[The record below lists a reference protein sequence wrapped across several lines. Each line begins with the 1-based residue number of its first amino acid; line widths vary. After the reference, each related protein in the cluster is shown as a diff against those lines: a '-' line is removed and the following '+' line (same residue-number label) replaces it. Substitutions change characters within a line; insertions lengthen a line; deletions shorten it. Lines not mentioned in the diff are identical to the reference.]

1 MELLRLQSFQESCP
15 KFWFGWNKTSCVSPH
30 LCPAAGLLINAGSL
44 VSTIEAAIHYPI
56 ELQTDLR
63 EALLSTLLVQVSWLR
78 HYPTTPIPQLLAVNN
93 ITNTLDPRTRAVVR

>member
-30 LCPAAGLLINAGSL
+30 LGPAAGLLINAGLLESN
-44 VSTIEAAIHYPI
+44 IEAAI
-56 ELQTDLR
+56 L
-63 EALLSTLLVQVSWLR
+63 QVSWLR